1 MAREEPQGA
10 RVSELT
16 QNVGAADTPTEGIV
30 RVSGETGAQIV
41 AADLPAELD
50 RRFDAFVFDWDGT
63 AVPDRGA
70 DAAAV
75 RAAVERLCALGA
87 DVAVITGTHIG
98 NIDPQ
103 LGARPA
109 GPGRLFLC
117 LNRGSEVFRVDAEG
131 PQLVERR
138 QATPGEDTALDAA
151 AAEAVARLA
160 AKGLRAEV
168 VSQRLNR
175 RKIDLIAEPE
185 WADPPKARIGE
196 LLTAVEQR
204 LAASGLD
211 LRAAVELVLDAARD
225 AGLPNP
231 KVTSD
236 AKHVEIGLTDKADS
250 ARWVFAEL
258 WRHGIGPGLVLI
270 GGDEFGP
277 LGGLP
282 GSDSLLLVPE
292 GARATAVSVGR
303 EPNGVPERVIP
314 LGGGPAAFVALL
326 DDQIRRRERG
336 DVPRIDNDAAWTVT
350 VAGVDPEHER
360 ADEALLA
367 LADGRIGSN
376 GAPLWTHP
384 AAQPRVL
391 AAGVYTGSGPETT
404 LGEAPVWQQVDE
416 GTLPP
421 GRLERTLDVHTG
433 VLRQVLA
440 NGVGGAEA
448 ALFSSLAR
456 PGTVALRLAG
466 PDALAPAETARP
478 TAVSVEATD
487 AGVAAASV
495 TRRRDDGLARVER
508 LGAYVTSGD
517 RVPGRE
523 EAVAALTAAD
533 SAGFETLLAE
543 HRAAWA
549 GRWEA
554 ADLVVDSDVELTRA
568 VRFALFCLMASV
580 RDDGEAA
587 VGARGI
593 AGPGYRGHVFWD
605 ADVFVLPFL
614 AATYP
619 PAARAMLEYRL
630 RRLPAAQAAAREL
643 ERTGARFPWESA
655 ATGEDVTPPLARLP
669 DGGVVPIR
677 TGELEEHITADVAWA
692 AACYLDWTGD
702 ASFEPRARELLVETA
717 RYWASRIRVDREG
730 RAHIYGVIGP
740 DEYHE
745 PVDDNAFT
753 NVMARWNL
761 RRAAALATEAERGR
775 WLQLADALV
784 DGYDPRTR
792 VYEEFAGFFDL
803 EPLIIAEVAPRRP
816 IAADLLLGA
825 ERVAGAQVIKQ
836 ADVLML
842 HHLVPGEVAPDS
854 LGPNLDYYEPRT
866 AHGSSLSPAIHAA
879 LFPRARRPEDALAP
893 LQLAARLD
901 LDDLTA
907 TTAGGVHVATMG
919 GVWQALVMGFAG
931 VRPEREALAVDPRL
945 PGAWNGL
952 DLRLRFR
959 GVPLRV
965 RAEHELVAV
974 DAGAPVAIRVGDTSA
989 VSGRRLRWTRVDD
1002 SWEVSQ

>member
-1 MAREEPQGA
+1 MPPIEAIGSLSGRTGPQ
-10 RVSELT
+10 VE
-16 QNVGAADTPTEGIV
+16 
-30 RVSGETGAQIV
+30 
-41 AADLPAELD
+41 AADLPDELD

-63 AVPDRGA
+63 AVPDRRA
-70 DAAAV
+70 DASAL

-87 DVAVITGTHIG
+87 DAAVITGTHLG
-98 NIDPQ
+98 NVDPQ

-117 LNRGSEVFRVDAEG
+117 LNRGSELFRVDAEG

-138 QATPGEDTALDAA
+138 QATSAEEAALDAA
-151 AAEAVARLA
+151 AAEVVARLG
-160 AKGLRAEV
+160 AKGLRTEI

-175 RKIDLIAEPE
+175 RKIDLIPEPE

-196 LLTAVEQR
+196 LLAAVDAR

-211 LRAAVELVLDAARD
+211 LRTAVELALEAARD
-225 AGLPNP
+225 AGLPDP

-277 LGGLP
+277 LGGLH

-292 GARATAVSVGR
+292 AARATAVSVGG
-303 EPNGVPERVIP
+303 EPNGVPERVVAV
-314 LGGGPAAFVALL
+314 GGGPPAFVALL
-326 DDQIRRRERG
+326 EDQIRRREQG
-336 DVPRIDNDAAWTVT
+336 DVPRIDEDAAWTVT
-350 VAGVDPEHER
+350 VTGLDPERER
-360 ADEALLA
+360 AHEALLA

-376 GAPLWTHP
+376 AAPLWTHP

-391 AAGVYTGSGPETT
+391 AAGVYGGSGPDTT
-404 LGEAPVWQQVDE
+404 LVEAPLWQQVDAHA
-416 GTLPP
+416 LPP
-421 GRLERTLDVHTG
+421 GRLERTLDLHTG
-433 VLRQVLA
+433 VLRQALT
-440 NGVGGAEA
+440 NAEA
-448 ALFSSLAR
+448 ALFSSLAH

-466 PDALAPAETARP
+466 PDALAPAQTARP
-478 TAVSVEATD
+478 TSLAVEGTHG
-487 AGVAAASV
+487 GVAAASV
-495 TRRRDDGLARVER
+495 TRRRDDGLARIER
-508 LGAYVTSGD
+508 VGAYVTDGEH
-517 RVPGRE
+517 VPPPE
-523 EAVAALTAAD
+523 KALEALAAAD
-533 SAGFETLLAE
+533 GAGFETLLAE

-549 GRWEA
+549 GRWEN
-554 ADLVVDSDVELTRA
+554 ADLVVDGDAELTRA
-568 VRFALFCLMASV
+568 VRFALFHLMASV
-580 RDDGEAA
+580 RGDGEAA
-587 VGARGI
+587 VGARGL

-605 ADVFVLPFL
+605 ADIFVLPFL

-643 ERTGARFPWESA
+643 ERAGARFPWESA
-655 ATGEDVTPPLARLP
+655 ATGEDVTPRLARLP

-702 ASFEPRARELLVETA
+702 VSFEPNARELLLETA
-717 RYWASRIRVDREG
+717 RYWASRIRFDGEG
-730 RAHIYGVIGP
+730 RAHIYGAIGP

-745 PVDDNAFT
+745 PVDDNTFT

-761 RRAAALATEAERGR
+761 RQAAALAAEPERAR
-775 WLQLADALV
+775 WLQIADALV
-784 DGYDPRTR
+784 DGYDAGTG
-792 VYEEFAGFFDL
+792 VYEEFAGFFGL

-842 HHLVPGEVAPDS
+842 HHLVPDEVAPGS
-854 LGPNLDYYEPRT
+854 LGPNLDFYEPRT

-879 LFPRARRPEDALAP
+879 LFPRAGRPEDALAP

-907 TTAGGVHVATMG
+907 TAAGGLHIATMG
-919 GVWQALVMGFAG
+919 GVWQALVIGFAG
-931 VRPEREALAVDPRL
+931 VRPNGQALAVDPRL
-945 PGAWNGL
+945 PETWNGL

-959 GVPLRV
+959 GVPLRL
-965 RAEHELVAV
+965 RAEHDLIAV
-974 DAGAPVAIRVGDTSA
+974 DAGAPVDIRVGDA
-989 VSGRRLRWTRVDD
+989 PVASGRRLRWTRVDG
-1002 SWEVSQ
+1002 SWKVSS

>member
-1 MAREEPQGA
+1 VPPIEAIGSLSGRTGPQ
-10 RVSELT
+10 VE
-16 QNVGAADTPTEGIV
+16 
-30 RVSGETGAQIV
+30 
-41 AADLPAELD
+41 AADLPDELD

-63 AVPDRGA
+63 AVPDRRA
-70 DAAAV
+70 DASAL

-87 DVAVITGTHIG
+87 DAAVITGTHLG
-98 NIDPQ
+98 NVDPQ

-117 LNRGSEVFRVDAEG
+117 LNRGSELFRVDAEG

-138 QATPGEDTALDAA
+138 QATSAEEAALDAA
-151 AAEAVARLA
+151 AAEVVARLG
-160 AKGLRAEV
+160 AKGLRTEI

-175 RKIDLIAEPE
+175 RKIDLIPEPE

-196 LLTAVEQR
+196 LLAAVDAR

-211 LRAAVELVLDAARD
+211 LRTAVELALEAARD
-225 AGLPNP
+225 AGLPDP

-277 LGGLP
+277 LGGLH

-292 GARATAVSVGR
+292 AARATAVSVGG
-303 EPNGVPERVIP
+303 EPNGVPERVVAV
-314 LGGGPAAFVALL
+314 GGGPPAFVALL
-326 DDQIRRRERG
+326 EDQIRRREQG
-336 DVPRIDNDAAWTVT
+336 DVPRIDEDAAWTVT
-350 VAGVDPEHER
+350 VTGLDPERER
-360 ADEALLA
+360 AHEALLA

-376 GAPLWTHP
+376 AAPLWTHP

-391 AAGVYTGSGPETT
+391 AAGVYGGSGPDTT
-404 LGEAPVWQQVDE
+404 LVEAPLWQQVDAHA
-416 GTLPP
+416 LPP
-421 GRLERTLDVHTG
+421 GRLERTLDLHTG
-433 VLRQVLA
+433 VLRQALT
-440 NGVGGAEA
+440 NAEA
-448 ALFSSLAR
+448 ALFSSLAH

-466 PDALAPAETARP
+466 PDALAPAQTARP
-478 TAVSVEATD
+478 TSLAVEGTHG
-487 AGVAAASV
+487 GVAAASV
-495 TRRRDDGLARVER
+495 TRRRDDGLARIER
-508 LGAYVTSGD
+508 VGAYVTDGEH
-517 RVPGRE
+517 VPPPE
-523 EAVAALTAAD
+523 KALEALAAAD
-533 SAGFETLLAE
+533 GAGFETLLAE

-549 GRWEA
+549 GRWEN
-554 ADLVVDSDVELTRA
+554 ADLVVDGDAELTRA
-568 VRFALFCLMASV
+568 VRFALFHLMASV
-580 RDDGEAA
+580 RGDGEAA
-587 VGARGI
+587 VGARGL

-605 ADVFVLPFL
+605 ADIFVLPFL

-643 ERTGARFPWESA
+643 ERAGARFPWESA
-655 ATGEDVTPPLARLP
+655 ATGEDVTPRLARLP

-702 ASFEPRARELLVETA
+702 VSFEPNARELLLETA
-717 RYWASRIRVDREG
+717 RYWASRIRLDGEG

-745 PVDDNAFT
+745 PVDDNTFT

-761 RRAAALATEAERGR
+761 RRAAALAAGLERQR
-775 WLQLADALV
+775 WLQLADMLV
-784 DGYDPRTR
+784 DGYDPRTGL
-792 VYEEFAGFFDL
+792 YEEFAGFFRL

-825 ERVAGAQVIKQ
+825 ERVAGAQVVKQ

-842 HHLVPGEVAPDS
+842 HHLVPDEVAPGS
-854 LGPNLDYYEPRT
+854 LGPNLDFYEPRT

-879 LFPRARRPEDALAP
+879 LFPRAGRPEDALAP

-907 TTAGGVHVATMG
+907 TAAGGLHIATMG
-919 GVWQALVMGFAG
+919 GVWQALVIGFAG
-931 VRPEREALAVDPRL
+931 VRPNGQALAVDPRL
-945 PGAWNGL
+945 PETWNGL

-959 GVPLRV
+959 GVPLRL
-965 RAEHELVAV
+965 RAEHDLIAV
-974 DAGAPVAIRVGDTSA
+974 DAGAPVDIRVGDA
-989 VSGRRLRWTRVDD
+989 PVASGRRLRWTRVDG
-1002 SWEVSQ
+1002 SWKVSS